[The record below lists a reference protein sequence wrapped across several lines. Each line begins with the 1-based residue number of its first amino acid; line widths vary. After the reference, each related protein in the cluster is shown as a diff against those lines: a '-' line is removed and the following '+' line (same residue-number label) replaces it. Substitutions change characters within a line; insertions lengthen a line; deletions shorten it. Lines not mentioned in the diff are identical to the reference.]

1 MIEDIQ
7 RKFNIALEPD
17 NFFGIVKNYC
27 LICEYFT
34 LDNDK
39 YCEKKMEKCNTE
51 RCEGFKYR
59 SSLKEAL
66 NG

>member
-7 RKFNIALEPD
+7 RMLDIVLNPD
-17 NFFGIVKNYC
+17 NFFGMVKNYC
-27 LICEYFT
+27 LTCEYFT

-39 YCEKKMEKCNTE
+39 YCEKEVNNYDTE
-51 RCEGFKYR
+51 RCEDFVCR